1 MADLQPAQQLHEL
14 TYEPQDINLPYID
27 PKMLEQNCPLA
38 QLSSIAGSNPTSL
51 QTLGQLDLLPL
62 EIIHSILQLLNL
74 QTLTLMQSINHRSK
88 LLVDS
93 LPQHREIVTH
103 APNALRAILSTG
115 LSRQFT
121 INDLSTALRAEE
133 CFDCGEFGTYLY
145 LLECRRYCSLCL
157 AEDPNIQ
164 PVPRCL
170 VRLIFGLPPQIIHK
184 LPCMQSL
191 PLRYSMDRP
200 QREGDK
206 KRVPLVNLNAAR
218 EAAKKFH
225 GSEEAMESH
234 VLIQDLLRFTYSRG
248 GVGSRMSFWMQRRK
262 QMQNKRGGSSI
273 GPLMASIRFPTL
285 DASSGTLEWGLS
297 CKGCRDRPTTD
308 DELDECAAIYTRR
321 GYLAHYEK
329 CKWSKHLLASLKLR
343 GLVMS
348 ETS

>member
-14 TYEPQDINLPYID
+14 TYEPQDINLGDID

-115 LSRQFT
+115 LSPQFT
-121 INDLSTALRAEE
+121 INDLSTALRAQE

-157 AEDPNIQ
+157 AEDPDIQ
-164 PVPRCL
+164 PVPR
-170 VRLIFGLPPQIIHK
+170 VVARLIFRLPPEIIHQ
-184 LPCMQSL
+184 LPCM
-191 PLRYSMDRP
+191 
-200 QREGDK
+200 
-206 KRVPLVNLNAAR
+206 
-218 EAAKKFH
+218 
-225 GSEEAMESH
+225 
-234 VLIQDLLRFTYSRG
+234 
-248 GVGSRMSFWMQRRK
+248 
-262 QMQNKRGGSSI
+262 
-273 GPLMASIRFPTL
+273 
-285 DASSGTLEWGLS
+285 
-297 CKGCRDRPTTD
+297 
-308 DELDECAAIYTRR
+308 
-321 GYLAHYEK
+321 
-329 CKWSKHLLASLKLR
+329 
-343 GLVMS
+343 
-348 ETS
+348 